1 MTNRRD
7 FLKAGGALLIGFR
20 LQGQKLPL
28 AGPPNANQIDTWLA
42 IHADNTATCY
52 VGFCE
57 LGQGNSTAL
66 LQIAAEELDM
76 DLDQVSTIN
85 LDTHVTP
92 NQGGTYSSASIARG
106 GPQVRTAAAEA
117 RAALLEMASKQ
128 LGVPVA
134 QLSVARGVV
143 AGGGKTVSY
152 GQLIGDKRFN
162 LAFTG
167 KAPVK
172 RPAEYKLVGTSPA
185 RKDSALKANATY
197 SYVQHMRVPGMLH
210 GRIVRPRGQRA
221 YGAGAKIVTV
231 NEASIAGIAGARVL
245 RKGDFL
251 GVVASTEWDAVKAAQ
266 QLQVA
271 WDSTPTLPEFAKMF
285 TEMKA
290 QKTED
295 RVVTERG
302 NLGPAGASIAA
313 TAVVR
318 GPYQMHAPFAP
329 NCALAD
335 VKAGEAQI
343 YTSSQDV
350 YATRRTLSRILGIAQ
365 EKIRVQYAE
374 GAGTFGHSCYDDCA
388 QAAALLSQMAGAPV
402 RLQFMRHDEHGWDL
416 YGPSHVGECRVTA
429 SRDGK
434 LTSYEYQGW
443 QHNWSNV
450 ETTEQLTGVASAEWP
465 GAAAQGPSVLNCG
478 SMYTIPNLKIVS
490 HKLPHQNWLRA
501 AWLRSPL
508 DLSFSFASEQA
519 VDQVAYQLGQDPY
532 EFRLKN
538 MTDERWLGVLKGAA
552 EAAKWTPRKAHANP
566 SNANVVKGRGIA
578 LGTHLQSWG
587 GAVAE
592 IEVDRK
598 TGKVGI
604 VHLYGALDAGLVV
617 NPRIVEAQ
625 IMGQLVQTTGRMLYE
640 EVKFTPQ
647 GVTTLDWNSYPVAR
661 FNDTPEITPVI
672 VQRLDKPSSGAG
684 EETMAAAAA
693 AIANAFFDATGVRM
707 EEYPFTPARVLGA
720 LNKK

>member
-1 MTNRRD
+1 MSTRRN
-7 FLKAGGALLIGFR
+7 FLKTGGALLIGFR
-20 LQGQKLPL
+20 LGAQTRQPV
-28 AGPPNANQIDTWLA
+28 AGPPNANQVDTWLA
-42 IHADNTATCY
+42 VHADNTATFY
-52 VGFCE
+52 VGFAE

-76 DLDQVSTIN
+76 DLDQLSTMN
-85 LDTHVTP
+85 LDTHITP

-117 RAALLEMASKQ
+117 RAALLDLASKQ
-128 LGVPVA
+128 LGVPVE
-134 QLSVARGVV
+134 QVSVARGVV
-143 AGGGKTVSY
+143 SGGGKTVTY
-152 GQLIGDKRFN
+152 GQLVGGKQFN
-162 LAFTG
+162 VTFTG

-172 RPAEYKLVGTSPA
+172 KAADYKIVGKSPA
-185 RKDSALKANATY
+185 RKDSPLKANATY
-197 SYVQHMRVPGMLH
+197 SYVQHLRIPGMLH
-210 GRIVRPRGQRA
+210 ARIVRPRGQRA
-221 YGAGAKIVTV
+221 YGAGAKIVGV
-231 NEASIAGIAGARVL
+231 NEASIASIPGAKVV

-251 GVVASTEWDAVKAAQ
+251 AVVAKAEWDAVKAAQ
-266 QLQVA
+266 QLQVT
-271 WDSTPTLPEFAKMF
+271 WDSTPTLPAYDQLFAKM
-285 TEMKA
+285 KA
-290 QKTED
+290 EKTED

-302 NLGPAGASIAA
+302 NLASADA
-313 TAVVR
+313 PYSAKAVVR
-318 GPYQMHAPFAP
+318 SPYQMHGPFAP

-335 VKAGEAQI
+335 VKPDSALVM
-343 YTSSQDV
+343 TSSQDV
-350 YATRRTLSRILGIAQ
+350 YTLRRHLSRILGLAQ
-365 EKIRVQYAE
+365 EKVRVQYAE

-388 QAAALLSQMAGAPV
+388 EAAALTSQLAGAPV

-416 YGPSHVGECRVTA
+416 YGPAHIGECKVTA
-429 SRDGK
+429 DKNGK

-450 ETTEQLTGVASAEWP
+450 ETTEQLTGVPSAEWP

-478 SMYTIPNLKIVS
+478 SMYVIPNLKILS

-519 VDQVAYQLGQDPY
+519 IDQLAYDLGQDPY

-538 MTDERWLGVLKGAA
+538 MTDERWLGVLNGAA
-552 EAAKWTPRKAHANP
+552 QAAKWTPRKAHASP
-566 SNANVVKGRGIA
+566 SNANVMKGRGIA

-598 TGKVGI
+598 TGKVRI
-604 VHLYGALDAGLVV
+604 EHLYGALDAGMVV

-625 IMGQLVQTTGRMLYE
+625 ITGQLVQTASRMLLE
-640 EVKFTPQ
+640 EVKFSPQ
-647 GVTTLDWNSYPVAR
+647 GVTTLDWNSYPVLR
-661 FNDTPEITPVI
+661 FNDCPEITPVV
-672 VQRLDKPSSGAG
+672 VQRMDKPSSGAG

-720 LNKK
+720 LKK